1 MKNNQIIIDEI
12 PFEVNKANLVK
23 TIDEI
28 RVNKKIDGITEV
40 RDETDRDG
48 IRIAID
54 IKKEANSDLI
64 LN

>member
-1 MKNNQIIIDEI
+1 MKNQIIIDEI

-54 IKKEANSDLI
+54 IKRKQI
-64 LN
+64 VI